1 MVSVVFYF
9 EFYQVMKIAILT
21 IGDELLNGDL
31 ADTNT
36 ATIGR
41 VLIENSLPVR
51 EANTVADNEA
61 DIASAL
67 RRLADTHDAVI
78 ATGGLGP
85 TEDDRT
91 AKSAARAFER
101 SYSLN
106 NKALLQIRARFQT
119 WQRDM
124 HPRNEKQAML
134 PGRSTVIANY
144 NGTAPGFHL
153 QHNQTDLFF
162 LPGVPREMLA
172 MLEEYVV
179 PSLLK
184 RFPDPPLRCQR
195 TVSVFGL
202 PEPTVES
209 RINHIGL
216 PAGVELAFN
225 VEFPVVQ
232 VKLRTQGEE
241 AQRLADRAELV
252 VRKALGNYVV
262 GIDGDTLAASTA
274 RLLST
279 AGLTLALAESC
290 TGGMIAQLLTD
301 QPGSSAFLERSIV
314 SYANSAKVD
323 CLKVDQEILDRH
335 GAVSNECAEAMV
347 KGVHAAAG
355 TDISLAVTGIAGPD
369 GGTDDKPV
377 GTVYLAMLSPQ
388 GKRIER
394 FNFSGNREQVRLRT
408 AYTAIDWL
416 RRQAIA
422 QLSGEDLEDG
432 A

>member
-1 MVSVVFYF
+1 
-9 EFYQVMKIAILT
+9 MKIAILT

-41 VLIENSLPVR
+41 VLMEHSLPVR
-51 EANTVADNEA
+51 EAGTTGDNEA
-61 DIASAL
+61 DIAAAL
-67 RRLADTHDAVI
+67 RRLAETNDAVI

-91 AKSAARAFER
+91 AKAAARAFER
-101 SYSLN
+101 SYSLDH
-106 NKALLQIRARFQT
+106 KALLQIRSRFQT
-119 WQRDM
+119 WQREM

-134 PGRSTVIANY
+134 PGRSTVIANH
-144 NGTAPGFHL
+144 NGTAPGFLL
-153 QHNQTDLFF
+153 QHNQANLYF

-172 MLEEYVV
+172 MLNEYVV
-179 PSLLK
+179 PSLLQ
-184 RFPDPPLRCQR
+184 RFPDPPMRCQR
-195 TVSVFGL
+195 IVSVFGL

-209 RINHIGL
+209 RINRTGL
-216 PAGVELAFN
+216 PEGVELAFN
-225 VEFPVVQ
+225 VEFPIVQ
-232 VKLRTQGEE
+232 VKLRTKGVD
-241 AQRLADRAELV
+241 AQRCADRAELT

-262 GIDGDTLAASTA
+262 GIDSDTLAGSTA

-279 AGLTLALAESC
+279 AGLSIALAESC

-314 SYANSAKVD
+314 SYANSAKID
-323 CLKVDQEILDRH
+323 CLKVDREVLDLH
-335 GAVSNECAEAMV
+335 GAVSAECAEAMA

-369 GGTDDKPV
+369 GGTADKPV

-388 GKRIER
+388 GKRVER
-394 FNFSGNREQVRLRT
+394 FNFSGDREQVRIRT
-408 AYTAIDWL
+408 ACTALDWL
-416 RRQAIA
+416 RRQAMA
-422 QLSGEDLEDG
+422 QLSGEVPEEG
-432 A
+432 P

>member
-1 MVSVVFYF
+1 
-9 EFYQVMKIAILT
+9 MKIAILT

-36 ATIGR
+36 AAISR
-41 VLIENSLPVR
+41 ELIENALPVR
-51 EANTVADNEA
+51 EASTIGDNEV
-61 DIASAL
+61 DIAAAL
-67 RRLADTHDAVI
+67 RRLAETHDAVI

-91 AKSAARAFER
+91 AKAAAIAFER

-106 NKALLQIRARFQT
+106 DKALLQIRGRFQE
-119 WQRDM
+119 WQREM

-134 PGRSTVIANY
+134 PGRSTVITNH

-153 QHNQTDLFF
+153 QHNQTDLYF

-172 MLEEYVV
+172 MLTDYIV
-179 PSLLK
+179 PSLLR
-184 RFPDPPLRCQR
+184 RFPDPPIRCQR
-195 TVSVFGL
+195 TISVFGL

-209 RINHIGL
+209 RINRNGL
-216 PAGVELAFN
+216 PEGVALAFN

-232 VKLRTQGEE
+232 VKLRTSGEG
-241 AQRLADRAELV
+241 AQRLVDRAEV
-252 VRKALGNYVV
+252 AVRKALGNYVF
-262 GIDGDTLAASTA
+262 GIDDDTLAGSTA

-279 AGLTLALAESC
+279 AGLTLSLAESC
-290 TGGMIAQLLTD
+290 TGGLIAQLLTD
-301 QPGSSAFLERSIV
+301 QPGASAFLERSIV
-314 SYANSAKVD
+314 SYANSAKKD

-335 GAVSNECAEAMV
+335 GAVSPECAEAMANGV
-347 KGVHAAAG
+347 KTTSG

-369 GGTDDKPV
+369 GGTADKPV
-377 GTVYLAMLSPQ
+377 GTVYLAMISPHEQ
-388 GKRIER
+388 RVER

-408 AYTAIDWL
+408 ACTALDWL
-416 RRQAIA
+416 RRQAMA
-422 QLSGEDLEDG
+422 QLSGGLLEDE